1 MRARRP
7 AVVTGVL
14 ALLLVLLAACG
25 QGPGH
30 AFGQPDTAGA
40 APPHGMVASPTSEPT
55 AAGPWHVVAL
65 GDSVTSGAHCNCA
78 GFPAIYARD
87 LARARGARV
96 TVQNLGQGGQTST
109 GLLGQLRRPGSPQRT
124 AVQHAD
130 IVLVT
135 IGANDF
141 SDHHDDVVADR
152 CALDGQSPCVDTEM
166 RELRQ
171 NMLALL
177 DTINNLRAGRR
188 TAVLVT
194 GYWNVFQDGAVA
206 RRSFSA
212 AGFRATRT
220 LTFQADEV
228 IRDAA
233 EQTGAT
239 FVGLYAPFHGP
250 AAHGDVTNLLANDG
264 DHPNAAGQSLIAERL
279 LAAGLGGLVEG

>member
-78 GFPAIYARD
+78 GYPAIYARD

-130 IVLVT
+130 IVLIT

-194 GYWNVFQDGAVA
+194 GYWNVFQDGDVA
-206 RRSFSA
+206 RRDFGERGLQAALHLTERANQVIRSVSDRAGARYVDIFAPFERPGADVTSLLAPDGNHPDA
-212 AGFRATRT
+212 AGH
-220 LTFQADEV
+220 E
-228 IRDAA
+228 
-233 EQTGAT
+233 
-239 FVGLYAPFHGP
+239 
-250 AAHGDVTNLLANDG
+250 
-264 DHPNAAGQSLIAERL
+264 LIARSL
-279 LAAGLGGLVEG
+279 LAAGLPLDR